1 MKFTTYGDHQE
12 VILMIPGPLLSGACL
27 IQIAQ
32 DLASSYKVVLITPDG
47 ALPQTMYPGARSF
60 AQDLMYQ
67 LKIHRLTHVRMLY
80 GMSSSCALVME
91 LAARDDFHADY
102 YFYESAPFYHVVP
115 FLRQSIVARLTQ
127 VIEKVRHLERQAF
140 REALCHDELIR
151 KLLGRDAPFYTAMFD
166 DMYDVAQFANCATL
180 EHVIRDI
187 VDYRIIEMDP
197 SQMRQSIFFYGME
210 GACYKVKDVLFDKY
224 PYANFIEIPDRYYC
238 GELVLEPKAYVTTI
252 KHILQN
258 H

>member
-1 MKFTTYGDHQE
+1 MKLTTYGDHQE
-12 VILMIPGPLLSGACL
+12 VILIIPGPLLSGACL
-27 IQIAQ
+27 IPIAQ
-32 DLASSYKVVLITPDG
+32 DLASTYKVVLITPDG
-47 ALPQTMYPGARSF
+47 ALPETTYLGARSF
-60 AQDLMYQ
+60 AVDLMYQ

-115 FLRQSIVARLTQ
+115 FLRQSIVARFNQ

-140 REALCHDELIR
+140 REALCSDELVL
-151 KLLGRDAPFYTAMFD
+151 KLLGRDAPAYKAMFD
-166 DMYDVAQFANCATL
+166 DMYNVAQFVNSATL

-187 VDYRIIEMDP
+187 VDYRIIEMDTP
-197 SQMRQSIFFYGME
+197 LMRQSVFFYGMK
-210 GACYKVKDVLFDKY
+210 GACYKVKNVLFDKY
-224 PYANFIEIPDRYYC
+224 PYANFMEIPDRYYC
-238 GELVLEPKAYVTTI
+238 GELMLEPHTYVAVI

-258 H
+258 Y